1 MAHGLRTYGGQVKDF
16 FSDIVFILNLAWQ
29 EHKPLVVGLGLV
41 RMVGAVIPSIQVYV
55 GKLIVDQLVYLI
67 QDRTPQALYDVLFF
81 VGIEIGLLV
90 LSQVLTSITAVLEDV
105 LGEGFPFTILG
116 RILRHTSTLDLSYF
130 ENPIFRDKIEA
141 VDREMT
147 WRAKGMLT
155 IIYNLGSE
163 VISLI
168 AFGVVL
174 FKIDWIFVAIL
185 AGTMIPVILIE
196 FRQSI
201 ITYHWQT
208 NWSRWW
214 RHAWYYRWVL
224 ATYDYLQEFRVF
236 RLSPLFINRSLDI
249 GSRYITAYRSHS
261 LRRQNLHFLKN
272 LLSNII
278 GYCGGFVLL
287 LFRALSKPITIGDVT
302 IYISA

>member
-1 MAHGLRTYGGQVKDF
+1 
-16 FSDIVFILNLAWQ
+16 
-29 EHKPLVVGLGLV
+29 
-41 RMVGAVIPSIQVYV
+41 VGAVIPSIQVYI

-90 LSQVLTSITAVLEDV
+90 LSQVLMSITAVLEDV

-130 ENPIFRDKIEA
+130 ENPVFRDKIEA
-141 VDREMT
+141 VDCEMT

-174 FKIDWIFVAIL
+174 LKLDWIFVAIL
-185 AGTMIPVILIE
+185 AWTMIPVILIE

-201 ITYHWQT
+201 LTYQWQT
-208 NWSRWW
+208 SWSRWW

-224 ATYDYLQEFRVF
+224 AAYDYLQEFRIF
-236 RLSPLFINRSLDI
+236 RLSPLFINLYLHIESH
-249 GSRYITAYRSHS
+249 YISAYRSHS
-261 LRRQNLHFLKN
+261 LRIQNLHFLKN
-272 LLSNII
+272 MLANVL
-278 GYCGGFVLL
+278 GYYGGLIV
-287 LFRALSKPITIGDVT
+287 
-302 IYISA
+302 